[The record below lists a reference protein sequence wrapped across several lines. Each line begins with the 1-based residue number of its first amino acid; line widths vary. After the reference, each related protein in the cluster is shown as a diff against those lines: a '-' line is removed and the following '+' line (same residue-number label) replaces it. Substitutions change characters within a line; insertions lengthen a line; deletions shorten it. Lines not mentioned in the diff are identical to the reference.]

1 MILLW
6 KSSRDAEKQSKDF
19 PKQKLLGLLRDMDQE
34 TTTTKIMS
42 KSGPSQLHSFVP
54 LIGLT
59 DAISKKGE
67 VLDLHFLWHPNKTW
81 IKHVLN
87 LGDTV
92 FLHCLQDEL
101 FENYTPRQLNDLIP
115 PRLLLIRYTNNER
128 SLVLGYL
135 SYSTCVL
142 FLVLFLEFFGGFCF
156 WLLGAFFVLFV
167 CPFFAFFITV
177 GCKFVLLVHS

>member
-6 KSSRDAEKQSKDF
+6 KSSRDVEKQSKDF

-59 DAISKKGE
+59 HAISKKGE
-67 VLDLHFLWHPNKTW
+67 VLDLHSLWHPNKTW

-101 FENYTPRQLNDLIP
+101 FENYTPRQLNNLIP

-135 SYSTCVL
+135 SYSTFVL
-142 FLVLFLEFFGGFCF
+142 FLVLFLEFFGGFLFLAF
-156 WLLGAFFVLFV
+156 WGIFCSFCLS
-167 CPFFAFFITV
+167 FFAFFYYYR
-177 GCKFVLLVHS
+177 L